1 MEKSCE
7 QESQKIISHSGEW
20 ICLNSVT
27 ALPLPYFT
35 GLVNKTGMPAKRHEE
50 LDKNRYTVFLMNK
63 WNTSV
68 IFLALT
74 QCFFIGYTLYFEQ
87 YMRRKPFNRRE
98 GLGFFWL
105 MRVLMYLPFLHSL
118 PVYYAA
124 TTEVFLPKPLL
135 LLNSVIYL
143 FGIIVYISSSQQ
155 KENFAEDN
163 LKYKN
168 LRSVAAYGG
177 KRFLISGYWGM
188 VQKPDY
194 IGYMIIWFSWTVAC
208 GFSYLSLIVLTII
221 YGSVFSWTQQ
231 ATRLKQHTLGN
242 SSWVKYEQAVPNK
255 LIPYLY

>member
-1 MEKSCE
+1 MANKRSDR
-7 QESQKIISHSGEW
+7 SVKDVVITPYISFRWFLINLFIMFFG
-20 ICLNSVT
+20 
-27 ALPLPYFT
+27 PLFLIY
-35 GLVNKTGMPAKRHEE
+35 LVLRC
-50 LDKNRYTVFLMNK
+50 DKN
-63 WNTSV
+63 
-68 IFLALT
+68 
-74 QCFFIGYTLYFEQ
+74 QC
-87 YMRRKPFNRRE
+87 
-98 GLGFFWL
+98 
-105 MRVLMYLPFLHSL
+105 
-118 PVYYAA
+118 
-124 TTEVFLPKPLL
+124 LL
-135 LLNSVIYL
+135 LQMPLVIPWLPRVYFSMFSIYSVLGYIIIVL
-143 FGIIVYISSSQQ
+143 LLAITHVPALARTENQGIFGIIVYISSSQQ